1 MNISWI
7 CIFNLRIGFF
17 FLIGKI
23 STELP
28 GISILN
34 IITCNFWP
42 YPSKSQ
48 KCKIDIYLNLE
59 KKIGVK
65 LPKIFILNI
74 CNTDGHK
81 WQNSINFSSSGC
93 RFDI

>member
-1 MNISWI
+1 MQNRY
-7 CIFNLRIGFF
+7 IFEP
-17 FLIGKI
+17 GK
-23 STELP
+23 
-28 GISILN
+28 
-34 IITCNFWP
+34 
-42 YPSKSQ
+42 
-48 KCKIDIYLNLE
+48 